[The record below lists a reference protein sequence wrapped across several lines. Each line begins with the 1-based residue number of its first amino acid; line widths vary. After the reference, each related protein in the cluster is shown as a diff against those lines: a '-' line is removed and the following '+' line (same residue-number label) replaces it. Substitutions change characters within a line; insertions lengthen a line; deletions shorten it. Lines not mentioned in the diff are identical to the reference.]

1 MKELSF
7 FSESCQLLLLNV
19 FEHVTVDLFLKIF
32 RGALGSIWGR
42 MEEEILA
49 MKVEYELFGFGKRDV
64 GMSFWVNFVPLAFDD
79 KRILAV

>member
-1 MKELSF
+1 
-7 FSESCQLLLLNV
+7 
-19 FEHVTVDLFLKIF
+19 
-32 RGALGSIWGR
+32 

-49 MKVEYELFGFGKRDV
+49 MKVEDELFGFGKRDV